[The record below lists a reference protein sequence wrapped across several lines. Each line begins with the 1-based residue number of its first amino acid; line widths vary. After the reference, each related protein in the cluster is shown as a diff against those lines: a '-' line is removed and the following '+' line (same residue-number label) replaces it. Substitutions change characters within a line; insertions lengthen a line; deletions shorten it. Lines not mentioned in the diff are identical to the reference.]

1 MQRLDQTIPVGFLS
15 EEPLEHW
22 NKYWKKNLCSHI
34 FTAKTMSNI
43 MEQLW
48 NRSICQSDPKFWN
61 LESGEIINDW
71 DRVPLTDLSGDVIRL
86 LRIE

>member
-1 MQRLDQTIPVGFLS
+1 MVTTYIVITYLG
-15 EEPLEHW
+15 
-22 NKYWKKNLCSHI
+22 SHI
-34 FTAKTMSNI
+34 FAFKSMTNN

-48 NRSICQSDPKFWN
+48 KRSICQSDPKFWN